1 MSLTEL
7 MSLIEVLQKRIG
19 RHATLLMESE
29 ARTRMVLIDP
39 ILHALGWHV
48 HDPQL
53 VVGEY
58 RVGGGRADYALM
70 GGDGN
75 PLAVIEAKKLG
86 ADLSAH
92 RAQMVS
98 YAVASGIKYAAITD
112 GNNWEAYKVFEP
124 RPLEDKCVLRVSIS
138 NDPAS
143 ANALRLLLLWR
154 ANLGTGSPISPIS
167 PDDKVIPPP
176 QPNDGWVPLG
186 TYHPKPGTT
195 CPRAIQFWD
204 GTSQRLGNWYEIL
217 SFVVDKLYRDGIL
230 TKSNLPI
237 MSTSK
242 TSIANSEPMHPNG
255 TVFKSKACVADAS
268 IFVNTNLNAHQVR
281 QNTKKVLKRFHR
293 DPATVMLQVGD

>member
-48 HDPQL
+48 YDPQL

-98 YAVASGIKYAAITD
+98 YAVASGI
-112 GNNWEAYKVFEP
+112 
-124 RPLEDKCVLRVSIS
+124 
-138 NDPAS
+138 
-143 ANALRLLLLWR
+143 
-154 ANLGTGSPISPIS
+154 
-167 PDDKVIPPP
+167 
-176 QPNDGWVPLG
+176 
-186 TYHPKPGTT
+186 
-195 CPRAIQFWD
+195 
-204 GTSQRLGNWYEIL
+204 
-217 SFVVDKLYRDGIL
+217 
-230 TKSNLPI
+230 
-237 MSTSK
+237 
-242 TSIANSEPMHPNG
+242 
-255 TVFKSKACVADAS
+255 
-268 IFVNTNLNAHQVR
+268 
-281 QNTKKVLKRFHR
+281 
-293 DPATVMLQVGD
+293 